1 MGVQGVLISKKL
13 WIIVKE
19 KERSE
24 LLERLS
30 FKVPFTVAAGPCR
43 IIGIQ
48 PDKGL
53 RQQQLL
59 FYLTLKKNVCKG
71 KKFSLE

>member
-30 FKVPFTVAAGPCR
+30 FKALIA
-43 IIGIQ
+43 
-48 PDKGL
+48 
-53 RQQQLL
+53 
-59 FYLTLKKNVCKG
+59 
-71 KKFSLE
+71 